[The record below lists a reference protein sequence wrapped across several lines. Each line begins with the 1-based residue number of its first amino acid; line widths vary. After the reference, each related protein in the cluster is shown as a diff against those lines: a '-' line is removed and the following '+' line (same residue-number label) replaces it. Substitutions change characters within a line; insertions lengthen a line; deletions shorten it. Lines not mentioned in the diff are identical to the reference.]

1 MHRMVATELQNK
13 RQGSI
18 CLFLEELHTQKG
30 KWWHISKNN
39 YICFAK

>member
-1 MHRMVATELQNK
+1 MNIMVAAELQNK
-13 RQGSI
+13 RQDNISL
-18 CLFLEELHTQKG
+18 CLEELNTQKG